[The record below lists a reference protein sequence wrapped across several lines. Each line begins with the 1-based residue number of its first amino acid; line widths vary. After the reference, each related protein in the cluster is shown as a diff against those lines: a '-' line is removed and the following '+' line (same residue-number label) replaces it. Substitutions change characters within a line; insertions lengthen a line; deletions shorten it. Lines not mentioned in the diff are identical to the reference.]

1 MNCKETLHWA
11 IFGIFY
17 PACNF
22 EVYKTRVSPEPKYCA
37 LHQFLL
43 SHQVERTFCGNNID
57 QRIWAIDL
65 GFFSGNLDNR
75 QLNSHTQQQPYLF
88 TFCLKLMSHH
98 PHINLTLI
106 PPLCMLFLL
115 RTATDVSLLK
125 ETRLEQR
132 LAGHLIRFYHRTH
145 VQIKVCSVEASC
157 CCSVFPF
164 LENTFHASG
173 MRLYHNTQV
182 RMDFRI
188 V

>member
-1 MNCKETLHWA
+1 M
-11 IFGIFY
+11 
-17 PACNF
+17 
-22 EVYKTRVSPEPKYCA
+22 SPQPKYCA

-43 SHQVERTFCGNNID
+43 SHQVERTFCGNSID

-65 GFFSGNLDNR
+65 GFFSGNLDSR

-88 TFCLKLMSHH
+88 TFCLDLTSRH

-106 PPLCMLFLL
+106 PPLHMLFLF

-132 LAGHLIRFYHRTH
+132 LGRHLIRFDLRTH

-157 CCSVFPF
+157 CCSIFPF